1 MIRHKLFTDGEKMD
15 IVKILGVNIS
25 NINME
30 EAVDKL
36 WDFCKEDKNH
46 VVFTPN
52 PEFVYRAYHDEEFC
66 KKLNSAD
73 LTLPDGI
80 GLIYASKIIG
90 TPLKERVPG
99 FEACSHIIE
108 QSAEHD
114 ASIFILGGK
123 PGVAELAKENIE
135 KNFPGANVCGVC
147 DGYFKDDE
155 SVIKKINEC
164 SPDFLLV
171 CTGCPRQEN
180 WIYKYK
186 DRLNVKVT
194 IGAGG
199 TVDVLSGTVKRA
211 PKLFC
216 KLGLEWFYRLITQ
229 PSRLGRMM
237 SLPKFMLIVISK
249 KLRGGGADA

>member
-1 MIRHKLFTDGEKMD
+1 MD
-15 IVKILGVNIS
+15 RIKILGVSIS
-25 NINME
+25 NVTMS

-36 WDFCKEDKNH
+36 WEFCCEKRNH

-52 PEFVYRAYHDEEFC
+52 PEFVYRAYHDKEFRD
-66 KKLNSAD
+66 KLNSAD

-80 GLIYASKIIG
+80 GLVYAARIIG

-99 FEACSHIIE
+99 FEACCHIIE
-108 QSAEHD
+108 QASEHN
-114 ASIFILGGK
+114 AGIFVLGGK
-123 PGVAELAKENIE
+123 PGVAELAKNNIE
-135 KNFPGANVCGVC
+135 SKYPGTKIVGVC

-155 SVIKKINEC
+155 EVIEKINSC
-164 SPDFLLV
+164 SPEFLLV

-186 DRLNVKVT
+186 DRLNVNVT

-211 PKLFC
+211 PAFFC
-216 KLGLEWFYRLITQ
+216 KFGLEWFYRLITQ
-229 PSRLGRMM
+229 PSRIGRMM
-237 SLPKFMLIVISK
+237 SLPKFLFIVIWK
-249 KLRGGGADA
+249 KLKGGGADA

>member
-1 MIRHKLFTDGEKMD
+1 MNN
-15 IVKILGVNIS
+15 VSILGVNIS
-25 NINME
+25 NITMS
-30 EAVDKL
+30 EAVDRL
-36 WDFCKEDKNH
+36 WDFCNEDKNH

-52 PEFVYRAYHDEEFC
+52 PEFVYRAYHDPEFRD
-66 KKLNSAD
+66 KLNSAD

-80 GLIYASKIIG
+80 GLIYAAKIIG

-99 FEACSHIIE
+99 FEACCHIIR
-108 QSAEHD
+108 QSKDHNAK
-114 ASIFILGGK
+114 IFILGGK
-123 PGVAELAKENIE
+123 PGIADLAKSNIE
-135 KNFPGANVCGVC
+135 RDYPGTNIVGTC

-155 SVIKKINEC
+155 EVISKINAC

-211 PKLFC
+211 PAFFC
-216 KLGLEWFYRLITQ
+216 KFGLEWFYRLITQ

-237 SLPKFMLIVISK
+237 SLPKFLLIVIGK

>member
-1 MIRHKLFTDGEKMD
+1 MD
-15 IVKILGVNIS
+15 TVRILGVNIS
-25 NINME
+25 NVTMNE
-30 EAVDKL
+30 GLDKI
-36 WDFCKEDKNH
+36 WGFCKEDGNH

-52 PEFVYRAYHDEEFC
+52 PEFVYRAYHDPQFRE
-66 KKLNSAD
+66 KLNSAD
-73 LTLPDGI
+73 ITLPDGI

-99 FEACSHIIE
+99 FETCCHIIHE
-108 QSAEHD
+108 APTRN

-123 PGVAELAKENIE
+123 PGIAELAKANIE
-135 KNFPGANVCGVC
+135 RDNPGLRVVGVN

-155 SVIKKINEC
+155 EIIEKINSL

-171 CTGCPRQEN
+171 CTGCPRQEE

-211 PKLFC
+211 PAFFC
-216 KLGLEWFYRLITQ
+216 RFGLEWFYRLITQ
-229 PSRLGRMM
+229 PSRIGRMM
-237 SLPKFMLIVISK
+237 SLPKFLFIVIGK
-249 KLRGGGADA
+249 KMKGGGADA